1 MKATVDNEGAGG
13 MGEIDADDSTEV
25 KLIKRMSV
33 KFSRAVSV
41 VDQGEAFELI
51 KKLSNY
57 L

>member
-1 MKATVDNEGAGG
+1 MKATCQNEDSQIIN
-13 MGEIDADDSTEV
+13 EIHEDDTHEV
-25 KLIKRMSV
+25 KLMKKMSV
-33 KFSRAVSV
+33 KFSRAMSV